1 MEPDKIR
8 KVPNREY
15 REYNVI
21 VIVTVNS
28 VIIEN

>member
-8 KVPNREY
+8 KVLNRDY
-15 REYNVI
+15 RDYNVI
-21 VIVTVNS
+21 VFVTVNS